1 MRSWKVF
8 VARLDARLIR
18 KPCGLQITSHVRWI
32 HGLEV
37 GKHYKKQ
44 INLEIIFLNFI
55 IATKSNSCQHFG
67 GILLEGDDGKQSCY
81 LYHKG
86 RHIYD
91 FEASQK
97 YCAEFGGNLVTI
109 NGPKD
114 QANVYRM
121 IRNGI
126 APNKNS
132 VL

>member
-1 MRSWKVF
+1 MKTLF
-8 VARLDARLIR
+8 F
-18 KPCGLQITSHVRWI
+18 
-32 HGLEV
+32 
-37 GKHYKKQ
+37 
-44 INLEIIFLNFI
+44 NLSLAPE
-55 IATKSNSCQHFG
+55 SNSCQNFG
-67 GILLEGDDGKQSCY
+67 GTLLEGDDGKQSCY
-81 LYHKG
+81 IYHKG

-109 NGPKD
+109 NGPND

-132 VL
+132 VFYSIDIYV